1 LWSSSAAQDSNTE
14 RLSVAPIAANSLS
27 SSSVSVV
34 NSGQSLSLRLEHDA
48 LAAKRVTI
56 PRLCASINS
65 MRWQRGDEALHFTP
79 EVHEWAFSWD
89 HMAAE
94 GDVILVELEHPPLL
108 LADLLPVGS
117 SADGSIMLHAHQ
129 AATHGEKLRFEPQP
143 FKNTV
148 GYWTVPTDY
157 ASWSLSVDQPG
168 TFSVAVLQGLGEGQ
182 GGSDA
187 MITLLNG
194 DSPVAELPFQPIET
208 GHFQNFRWGHL
219 GLIDITTSGKHELR
233 ITPVHIAKAALVD
246 VRAVHLVR
254 QAAGRK

>member
-1 LWSSSAAQDSNTE
+1 
-14 RLSVAPIAANSLS
+14 
-27 SSSVSVV
+27 
-34 NSGQSLSLRLEHDA
+34 
-48 LAAKRVTI
+48 
-56 PRLCASINS
+56 
-65 MRWQRGDEALHFTP
+65 MRWQRGDEALHFAP
-79 EVHEWAFSWD
+79 EVHEWAFLWD

-108 LADLLPVGS
+108 LADLPPVGS

-168 TFSVAVLQGLGEGQ
+168 TFSVAVLQGLGDGQ
-182 GGSDA
+182 GGSAA
-187 MITLLNG
+187 MVTLLNG

-208 GHFQNFRWGHL
+208 GHFQNFRWVHL
-219 GLIDITTSGKHELR
+219 GLIDITTAGDHELR
-233 ITPVHIAKAALVD
+233 ITPIHIAKAALVD

-254 QAAGRK
+254 QAAGPK